1 MENTTKK
8 PTARRQRMA
17 DSTTAPAAKTRK
29 LSPTHKEAI
38 AVGRVEALVVQ
49 RYLESLAEN
58 RPRPGRPRGLG
69 HEQRLAEVERQLTT
83 AAGIE
88 KLRLVQERLDLQAAV
103 SAANPQS
110 QAKAE
115 DDFVA
120 IAAAFSLR
128 RGISRAAWR
137 ELGVPVS
144 VLRRANVLR

>member
-1 MENTTKK
+1 MDNTTKK
-8 PTARRQRMA
+8 PTARRQRTL
-17 DSTTAPAAKTRK
+17 DSSNAPAAKSRR

-69 HEQRLAEVERQLTT
+69 HEQRLAEVEGQL
-83 AAGIE
+83 AASAGIE
-88 KLRLVQERLDLQAAV
+88 KLRLVQERLDLQAAL

-115 DDFVA
+115 DEFVA
-120 IAAAFSLR
+120 VAAAFSLR

-144 VLRRANVLR
+144 VLRRANIVR